1 MVFLTLLNAMLLP
14 AGAVTVTVKT
24 SGSTTPVSPY
34 IYGSNESDWAASGK
48 YLTLGRQ
55 GGNRMTAYNWEN
67 NASNAGSDWYNQN
80 DDFLGGGA
88 TAGEVPRAAT
98 AAALKAGKAALVTIP
113 MAGYV
118 AADKNGG
125 GDVNQTPD
133 YLNVR
138 FRVSRPRKGTK
149 FVYPPSL
156 SDGYVY
162 QDEFVSWLEKTFKS
176 RSSSTPIFYSLDN
189 EPDLWAFTHSR
200 IHPDKAT
207 YVEMVDKTT
216 ALATAIKAVAS
227 KATIFGFV
235 SYGYNGYKSL
245 QDAPDAQGRDFI
257 NYYLDSMKLAD
268 KHAGKRLLDV
278 LDLHWYSEAQG
289 GGQRIT
295 GNDVSPASVA
305 ARVQAPR
312 SLWDASYTEDSWI
325 AQYVTNGPIHLIP
338 TLRSQ
343 IAAHYPGTKLGFT
356 EYNYGASNHI
366 SGAVAQADAL
376 GIFGREGVF
385 AACYWPLGGDN
396 SFVHGAFDAFRN
408 YDGKGARFGDAELVA
423 TSSRISDV
431 TVYASKAVSGGGY
444 VVVLINK
451 ATDATP
457 VAVNLDAKLKSIK
470 AYSLAGSNPHMVLA
484 NLGTVSGKVANLTLP
499 GMSVNTVLLK

>member
-1 MVFLTLLNAMLLP
+1 MLYVLNAMLLP

-24 SGSTTPVSPY
+24 SGPTTAVSPY
-34 IYGSNESDWAASGK
+34 IYGTNEGDWAASGK

-80 DDFLGGGA
+80 DNFLGGGT

-98 AAALKAGKAALVTIP
+98 TATLKAGKGTIVTIP

-125 GDVNQTPD
+125 GDVNQTAD

-138 FRVSRPRKGTK
+138 FRISKPRKGTK
-149 FVYPPSL
+149 FVFPPSL

-162 QDEFVSWLEKTFKS
+162 QDEFVSWLEKSFKS

-200 IHPDKAT
+200 IHPEKAS
-207 YVEMVDKTT
+207 YAEMVDKSTN
-216 ALATAIKAVAS
+216 LASAIKAVAS
-227 KATIFGFV
+227 KAVIFGFV
-235 SYGYNGYKSL
+235 SYGFTGYKSL

-257 NYYLDSMKLAD
+257 NYYLDSMKLAE

-295 GNDVSPASVA
+295 GNDTSPASVA

-312 SLWDASYTEDSWI
+312 SLWDSAYTEDSWI
-325 AQYVTNGPIHLIP
+325 TQYGTNGPIRLIP
-338 TLRSQ
+338 AVKSQ
-343 IAAHYPGTKLGFT
+343 IAAHYPGTKLAFT
-356 EYNYGASNHI
+356 EYNYGGSNHI
-366 SGAVAQADAL
+366 SGAIAQADAL

-385 AACYWPLGGDN
+385 AACLWPLSGDN
-396 SFVHGAFDAFRN
+396 SFIHAAFDAFRN
-408 YDGKGARFGDAELVA
+408 YDGKGARFGDAGLLT
-423 TSSRISDV
+423 TSSRVADV
-431 TVYASKAVSGGGY
+431 TAYASKAASGGGY

-451 ATDATP
+451 ATDATT
-457 VAVNLDAKLKSIK
+457 VVVNVDAKLKSIK
-470 AYSLAGSNPHMVLA
+470 AYSLAGTNPHLVAA
-484 NLGTVSGKVANLTLP
+484 NLGSVSGKAANLTLP
-499 GMSVNTVLLK
+499 ALSVNTVLLK